1 MIHHASGVPVANSPP
16 ISDQTRIGTGLRFP
30 TFVTLDDADEADARI
45 RNERLRVLAVSLGAV
60 LTGGGLFFRVFMSEH
75 GFPNNEWPFV
85 LAIIVLFF
93 IVYECIS
100 CHLLTK
106 ALRSGADVSRIKVV
120 FDSVLEGSLPFALG
134 FAAILDTFANPFMVP
149 GPLVLASTMLIFLS
163 VLRLDF
169 WMSLLTGLSSTCLF
183 VLLGVWIYT
192 THAPRDYNLGP
203 VLNSGAFLPVA
214 GTLLLATTLIAMFI
228 SHQAQGWLRTALKMA
243 ESDRLRQE
251 AERELE
257 LASAVQRQLLPAE
270 PPMVQPFDVAA
281 RSRPAGRLSGDF
293 YDWFEIEPGKFLLC
307 IADVTGHGAAS
318 AMIGAESRAYLRAAA
333 REQTT
338 LVEILRTM
346 ESMVDFDL
354 KAGTFLTLALISLEL
369 DQGRIRLLSA
379 GHGPILKLSDGGEV
393 VLLETQLP
401 PLGVAPTP
409 EHVRPSEIFLTPGD
423 FIVLFS
429 DGIMDRTNP
438 DGEDFGQKRIE
449 HALSAAFPEN
459 SADVVDLLFRES
471 ELFASGSSPPDD
483 SSVLVVGLSKSARN
497 PVA

>member
-1 MIHHASGVPVANSPP
+1 MK
-16 ISDQTRIGTGLRFP
+16 FP
-30 TFVTLDDADEADARI
+30 NFITLDDADEAEARI

-60 LTGGGLFFRVFMSEH
+60 LTGSGLFFRVFMSEH

-85 LAIIVLFF
+85 VAIIVLFF
-93 IVYECIS
+93 ILYECFS
-100 CHLLTK
+100 CHRLTR
-106 ALRSGADVSRIKVV
+106 ALRSGADVSRVKVV

-183 VLLGVWIYT
+183 VLLGAWIYT
-192 THAPRDYNLGP
+192 THAPKDYNLGP

-214 GTLLLATTLIAMFI
+214 GILLLATTAIAMFI
-228 SHQAQGWLRTALKMA
+228 SHQAQGWLRTALEMA

-257 LASAVQRQLLPAE
+257 LASQVQQQLLPAE
-270 PPMVQPFDVAA
+270 PPRVHPFDVAA
-281 RSRPAGRLSGDF
+281 RSRPAGKLSGDF
-293 YDWFEIEPGKFLLC
+293 YDWFEITPGEFLLC

-333 REQTT
+333 REQGT
-338 LVEILRTM
+338 LTEILRTM
-346 ESMVDFDL
+346 ESYVDFDL
-354 KAGTFLTLALISLEL
+354 KAGTFLTLALISLQLE
-369 DQGRIRLLSA
+369 QGRIRLLSA
-379 GHGPILKLSDGGEV
+379 GHGPILKVSAGGQVE
-393 VLLETQLP
+393 LLETQLP

-409 EHVRPSEIFLTPGD
+409 VSVLPSDILLAPGD
-423 FIVLFS
+423 HIVLFS

-438 DGEDFGQKRIE
+438 GGEDFGQERIE
-449 HALSAAFPEN
+449 QALAVAFPEK
-459 SADVVDLLFRES
+459 SADLVDLLFRES
-471 ELFASGSSPPDD
+471 ELFAEGASPPDD
-483 SSVLVVGLSKSARN
+483 SSVLVVGLSKSPRK
-497 PVA
+497 PVASVDFQP